1 MYMTTK
7 PQDRSVKSQ
16 GFALLIALIVVG
28 VVLSIGLSILN
39 LSISQVRLST
49 DAKESEAAFHAANA
63 GMECARY
70 WRREESDKMERGN
83 NSFSPE
89 CFNVTTSVDRNSP
102 AAPTLDDASDGDAT
116 LFSYQFTWTT
126 NDRCTSIQTFVAS
139 STVTG
144 NGATTTNM
152 LTLIP
157 GYPEGDDFYCGPGS
171 ICTVIAVQGYNQP
184 CNRVNNTYGTIQ
196 REVLL
201 QF

>member
-1 MYMTTK
+1 MTTK

-70 WRREESDKMERGN
+70 WRHEEGDKMGGGD

-89 CFNVTTSVDRNSP
+89 CFNITTSVDRNSP
-102 AAPTLDDASDGDAT
+102 AAQRLMMQVMAT
-116 LFSYQFTWTT
+116 
-126 NDRCTSIQTFVAS
+126 
-139 STVTG
+139 
-144 NGATTTNM
+144 
-152 LTLIP
+152 
-157 GYPEGDDFYCGPGS
+157 
-171 ICTVIAVQGYNQP
+171 QP
-184 CNRVNNTYGTIQ
+184 CLVISSPGPLMIAAQAFRLCGVVNGY
-196 REVLL
+196 REWGDNY
-201 QF
+201 QYAHFNSRIS